1 MPGDFLTTRDFDLT
15 GKRVLLRVDINSP
28 LDPISGEILGDTRI
42 RLHSDTIRQLG
53 NCKLIVM
60 AHQSRPGKADFTS
73 LRNHGHRI
81 SQYIG
86 KPVKFVDALYS
97 TRAREAILSLSD
109 GDVLLLENTRM
120 YSEEITM
127 RNAAITKQA
136 GSHIVKNLVPL
147 IDYFINDAF
156 AAAHRSQPSLTGYT
170 TTVPSLAGPI
180 MEREIE
186 TLNKALKA
194 GKRPRIVILGGAK
207 VDDSI
212 RVAENMLDNKI
223 ADRILT
229 TGLVGNMFML
239 GKGIKLG
246 KDSKNFLKHELN
258 DYKKHIAKVEKL
270 WEWYEDKIEIPV
282 DVAVNNNGQRL
293 GRAVSKLPSKHQIAD
308 IGLDTIVIYNE
319 FINEAKTII
328 LNGPAGIFEME
339 EFSFGTVE
347 LFKAIAKADAFTV
360 AGGGETAQIL
370 NSLDIRENISH
381 VSTGGGAC
389 IEYLAGEPLP
399 VIEALKNSKV
409 LYDKGEFAKA
419 KVESRKRELFDYMPI
434 YEVDE
439 ECEEDDEVKDCIYE
453 MDENESN

>member
-1 MPGDFLTTRDFDLT
+1 MPGDFLTIRDFDLA

-28 LDPISGEILGDTRI
+28 LDPITGEILGDTRI
-42 RLHSDTIRQLG
+42 RLHSETIRQLG
-53 NCKLIVM
+53 NCKLIVL

-73 LRNHGHRI
+73 LRNHAHKI

-86 KPVKFVDALYS
+86 KPVKFTDALFS
-97 TRAREAILSLSD
+97 TRAREAILSLSE
-109 GDVLLLENTRM
+109 GEVLLLENTRM

-127 RNAAITKQA
+127 KDTPIAKQA

-147 IDYFINDAF
+147 IDYYINDAF

-170 TTVPSLAGPI
+170 TTVPSLAGPV
-180 MEREIE
+180 MEREIAA
-186 TLNKALKA
+186 LDKALKT
-194 GKRPRIVILGGAK
+194 GKHPRVAILGGAK

-229 TGLVGNMFML
+229 TGVVANMFMM

-246 KDSKNFLKHELN
+246 KESKDVIKHELP
-258 DYKKHIAKVEKL
+258 DYKEHLKKVEKL
-270 WEWYEDKIEIPV
+270 WEWYKDKIEIPV
-282 DVAVNNNGQRL
+282 DVAVNRNGERL
-293 GRAVSKLPSKHQIAD
+293 GRQVSMLPTKHPIAD
-308 IGLDTIVIYNE
+308 IGLDTIVNYNE
-319 FINEAKTII
+319 IIKEAKTII
-328 LNGPAGIFEME
+328 LNGPAGIFEIE

-347 LFKAIAKADAFTV
+347 LFKAIADSSAYTV
-360 AGGGETAQIL
+360 AGGGETSQIL
-370 NSLDIRENISH
+370 NSLGLRYKIDH

-389 IEYLAGEPLP
+389 IEYLAGKPLP
-399 VIEALKNSKV
+399 VIEALKESKR

-419 KVESRKRELFDYMPI
+419 KVESRKRELFDYKPI

-439 ECEEDDEVKDCIYE
+439 ECMDDNENKECIYE
-453 MDENESN
+453 MEEKDT